1 MRCGTLICFRFS
13 CLVLLFWCPVF
24 RGMVILSLKS
34 HSPLPPPTP
43 LTPLPPPP
51 PNLQYCCCCWK
62 WEFNLLFISRI
73 IQTEIFMLLLLLL
86 LFCSL
91 FLSSFYTPFFLSVI
105 ILPSFFV
112 SLILASSFY
121 SFIYTKRL
129 HVQKGYMSRTVIYI
143 TVLSCSLFVHVTI

>member
-1 MRCGTLICFRFS
+1 MRCGTLICFRSS
-13 CLVLLFWCPVF
+13 CLVLLFWFPVF

-51 PNLQYCCCCWK
+51 PNLHCCCCCWK
-62 WEFNLLFISRI
+62 WDSICSSLVGSARRKYLCCFFFCSVLYFSLLFTLHS
-73 IQTEIFMLLLLLL
+73 F
-86 LFCSL
+86 
-91 FLSSFYTPFFLSVI
+91 FLSSFYP
-105 ILPSFFV
+105 PFFV

-129 HVQKGYMSRTVIYI
+129 HE
-143 TVLSCSLFVHVTI
+143 